1 MGAMDPADGGGS
13 AGRIHQVGLG
23 IDDDGAGVRTGHHVW
38 ERREMFPPGLAL
50 FAIRNLTTQRVV
62 TCPGSAPT
70 VPSPERI
77 GGTLMR
83 SDHAKESRQ
92 RPFVTTTD
100 PQSLATD
107 LLGPWCATGA

>member
-1 MGAMDPADGGGS
+1 MT
-13 AGRIHQVGLG
+13 V
-23 IDDDGAGVRTGHHVW
+23 VHVYVPGTTSG